1 MMLPNMIEIPL
12 SRLMC
17 SGAFTII
24 KAPNSGKT
32 YVCPAWIE
40 VPDGTTMADIKV
52 IRDKSYDNVATVTK
66 RKEYAVKGSTG
77 KTYSVVID
85 PKGNSCS
92 CTGFTFYKKCKHIE
106 QVLTK
111 HKLK

>member
-1 MMLPNMIEIPL
+1 MMLTNMIEIPL

-17 SGAFTII
+17 TGAFTII
-24 KAPNSGKT
+24 KAPISGKT

-40 VPDGTTMADIKV
+40 VPDGTAMSDIKV
-52 IRDKSYDNVATVTK
+52 IHDKSNNVAPVIK
-66 RKEYAVKGSTG
+66 RNEYAIKGSTG

-92 CTGFTFYKKCKHIE
+92 CTGFTFYRKCKHIE